1 MEKLITPGRMIYAFG
16 LLGLGILCIISKD
29 FIVGR
34 PPAWPDGFFAASF
47 IGYATAAFIFLSA
60 MALIFNRNAVLS
72 MYLLA
77 LIIFALSF
85 TRHLAQFSGDW
96 LNGLKALALLGGAL
110 IIASSFYDVGDRVS
124 TILLSTGTF
133 LIGVFFI
140 GCGYAHFKFA
150 DFVQDFIPAYIPF
163 RLFWTYFCG
172 VCLIAG
178 GVGMTT
184 PFTRKWAALL
194 SGIMLAGWF
203 FMLHIPRFLANVNDV
218 SDRLGLFES
227 FALAGICFVVAGLAS
242 TNKNKVLS
250 NSASKFGQK

>member
-1 MEKLITPGRMIYAFG
+1 MQKLITPGRIIYAFG

-34 PPAWPDGFFAASF
+34 PPAWPDGFFAAPF
-47 IGYATAAFIFLSA
+47 IGYATAALIFLSA
-60 MALIFNRNAVLS
+60 IALIINRNAAFS
-72 MYLLA
+72 MYVLA
-77 LIIFALSF
+77 FVIFALSF
-85 TRHLAQFSGDW
+85 TRHLAQFSNDW

-110 IIASSFYDVGDRVS
+110 IIASSFYNSRDRLQQIV
-124 TILLSTGTF
+124 LNTGAF
-133 LIGVFFI
+133 LMGVFFI
-140 GCGYAHFKFA
+140 ACGYAHFKFA
-150 DFVQDFIPAYIPF
+150 DFVQNFIPAYIPF

-178 GVGMTT
+178 GIGIII
-184 PFTRKWAALL
+184 PFSRKWAALL

-203 FMLHIPRFLANVNDV
+203 FMLHIPRFLANVNDT

-242 TNKNKVLS
+242 TDKN
-250 NSASKFGQK
+250 